1 MNIGKNKT
9 PIVDTWWQTETGG
22 IMISSLA
29 GCNKSKTTFATKPI
43 PGIRPVLLNNQG
55 HEIKEKEA
63 EGILAIKFPWPG
75 IAEQFMEIIQDI
87 RSLFHC
93 IRRLLFSW

>member
-1 MNIGKNKT
+1 MNQLILRRNWYDFEYRKNKT

-29 GCNKSKTTFATKPI
+29 GVTNQKPTFATKPI

-55 HEIKEKEA
+55 HEINEKEA
-63 EGILAIKFPWPG
+63 EGILAIKFLARYCKNNLW
-75 IAEQFMEIIQDI
+75 
-87 RSLFHC
+87 RSYK
-93 IRRLLFSW
+93 I